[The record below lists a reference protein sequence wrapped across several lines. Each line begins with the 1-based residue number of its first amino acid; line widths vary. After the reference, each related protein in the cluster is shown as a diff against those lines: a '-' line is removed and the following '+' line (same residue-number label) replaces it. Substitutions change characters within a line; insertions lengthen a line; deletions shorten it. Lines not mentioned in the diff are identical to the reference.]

1 MGVLQRFALWDG
13 PAIFILIAASTAMV
27 VMVIKLASQVY
38 RRSKYELI
46 TDGDQF
52 SNALKQLLPL
62 AIFPLLFFIFEIPVF
77 TFHVYRFYNSTP
89 NEGIVISAYVCVSLW
104 SMASGAKV
112 IIHISVARICGRKR
126 KPIPNQINVL
136 NVVR

>member
-1 MGVLQRFALWDG
+1 M
-13 PAIFILIAASTAMV
+13 FILIAASTAMV

-62 AIFPLLFFIFEIPVF
+62 AVFPLLFFIFEIPVF
-77 TFHVYRFYNSTP
+77 TFHVYRFHHSTP
-89 NEGIVISAYVCVSLW
+89 NEGIVISAYMCLSLEYGFGCNSYNPHLCGSDMW
-104 SMASGAKV
+104 QETQTYTKPNKRCPIAF
-112 IIHISVARICGRKR
+112 ARLATGKR
-126 KPIPNQINVL
+126 V
-136 NVVR
+136 

>member
-1 MGVLQRFALWDG
+1 MIERFALWDG
-13 PAIFILIAASTAMV
+13 PAMFILIAASTCSHGCHGDKNWPSLSE
-27 VMVIKLASQVY
+27 I
-38 RRSKYELI
+38 LI
-46 TDGDQF
+46 TNGDQF

-77 TFHVYRFYNSTP
+77 TFHVYRFHHSTP

-104 SMASGAKV
+104 SMASGATV

-126 KPIPNQINVL
+126 KVKLYQTK
-136 NVVR
+136 